1 MGYAEL
7 LRRMGGLAA
16 AGLFAMSGAQ
26 AAARYPDH
34 SVRMIV
40 GFSAGGAT
48 DIIARM
54 VGQKLSQRLGQA
66 IVVENKPGAG
76 GTIATAYVAKAP
88 ADGYTLLFTSA
99 SHAIN
104 ATLYKSL
111 PFDPIRDFEPVV
123 PAASTLNVLAVNP
136 SMPAHTIKE
145 FIAYARAHPGKVTMA
160 SAGVGS
166 SSHLAGVLFNSMA
179 GIKVTHVPYK
189 GTADALRDLA
199 AGEVDSTVD
208 SVSAYLPY
216 LKNGSL
222 RALGVGDLKRSP
234 LLPNVP
240 TIDESG
246 LKGYEVNAW
255 VGVLAPAHTPRPIV
269 DLLNREVNDILKSPD
284 VLRQLQSMGS
294 RALGGTPEGYAEL
307 IKHDVELYARLIK
320 VAGIPRQ

>member
-1 MGYAEL
+1 MAHATL
-7 LRRMGGLAA
+7 SRRIIGLVA
-16 AGLFAMSGAQ
+16 AGLLCMPGAQ
-26 AAARYPDH
+26 AIARYPDH
-34 SVRMIV
+34 PIRVIV

-54 VGQKLSQRLGQA
+54 VGQGLSKRLGQA
-66 IVVENKPGAG
+66 VVIENKPGAG
-76 GTIATAYVAKAP
+76 GTIATGYVAKAP
-88 ADGYTLLFTSA
+88 PDGYTLLFTSA

-104 ATLYKSL
+104 AMLYKSL
-111 PFDPIRDFEPVV
+111 PFDPVKDFEPVV
-123 PAASTLNVLAVNP
+123 PAASTLNILAVNP
-136 SMPAHTIKE
+136 SMPVHSVQE

-166 SSHLAGVLFNSMA
+166 SSHLAGVLFNTMA
-179 GIKVTHVPYK
+179 DIKVTHVPYK

-222 RALGVGDLKRSP
+222 RALGVGDLQRNP
-234 LLPNVP
+234 LLPEVP
-240 TIDESG
+240 TIDASG

-255 VGVLAPAHTPRPIV
+255 VGILAPARTPRAIV
-269 DLLNREVNDILKSPD
+269 DLLNQQVNDILKSPD
-284 VLRQLQSMGS
+284 VVRQLRSLGS
-294 RALGGTPEGYAEL
+294 RPLGGTPDQYAAL
-307 IKHDVELYARLIK
+307 IKHDIEMYARLIK

>member
-1 MGYAEL
+1 MPRAVL
-7 LRRMGGLAA
+7 LRRICGLAA
-16 AGLFAMSGAQ
+16 AGLLCMSFAQ
-26 AAARYPDH
+26 AATRYPDH
-34 SVRMIV
+34 TIRLIV

-54 VGQKLSQRLGQA
+54 VGQKLSQRLGQP

-76 GTIATAYVAKAP
+76 GTIATGYVAKAP

-111 PFDPIRDFEPVV
+111 PYDSIKDFEPVV
-123 PAASTLNVLAVNP
+123 PVASTLNVLAVNP
-136 SMPAHTIKE
+136 SMPAHSVKE

-160 SAGVGS
+160 SGGVGS
-166 SSHLAGVLFNSMA
+166 SSHLAGVLFNNMA

-189 GTADALRDLA
+189 GTADSLRDLA
-199 AGEVDSTVD
+199 AGEVLSTVD

-216 LKNGSL
+216 FRNGSL
-222 RALGVGDLKRSP
+222 RALGVGDLKRNP
-234 LLPNVP
+234 VLPDVP

-255 VGVLAPAHTPRPIV
+255 VGILAPARVPRSDV
-269 DLLNREVNDILKSPD
+269 ALLNREVNEILKSPD
-284 VLRQLQSMGS
+284 VVRQLQRMGS
-294 RALGGTPEGYAEL
+294 RPLGGSPEAYATL
-307 IKHDVELYARLIK
+307 IRHDIDKFARLIEL
-320 VAGIPRQ
+320 AGIPRQ